1 MGYRFP
7 EQPILFYP
15 SLARRIGSDEA
26 LLLSIYHDR
35 ARNGGRAE
43 PSELV
48 LSRAHWLKIA
58 DFWDEDYLRSVTES
72 LVRQGCIRASVG
84 NALVR
89 LSLEPQD
96 VSTSRAEVLP
106 EAEEAAMAAPLMA
119 EPVAASTSTHS
130 ATAAPL
136 ADSFNTAD
144 RVDEDSVHDGLFEES
159 VPLPGLD
166 ADTAAQYMPGS
177 QPARHSASSPRW
189 DGAARAIEPHRQP
202 VIEQRREQGREQTA
216 APYADPYPEPSR
228 QVPPGP
234 QADALSR
241 LDVHDTPPRPLTR
254 QALRATP
261 QTIQA
266 RGPAPTFG
274 GASGWRRHKDEL
286 QVLFEQHE
294 ERNQQLKP
302 MQLGWQPSETFFAL
316 LPRHNI
322 TVEYAEG
329 LLDEFVLYWLDKDRK
344 ETNWDQK
351 FLAWVKREWV
361 RKQTRDGRDS
371 GADKERQTGFKNENT
386 RRDTREKRKQ
396 VTAAI
401 MDIRDT
407 DW

>member
-26 LLLSIYHDR
+26 LLLAIYHDR
-35 ARNGGRAE
+35 ARTGGRAE
-43 PSELV
+43 PAELV
-48 LSRAHWLKIA
+48 LSRAQWLKIA
-58 DFWDEDYLRSVTES
+58 DFWDEAYLRSVTES
-72 LVRQGCIRASVG
+72 LVRQGCIRGSVDS
-84 NALVR
+84 ALVR
-89 LSLEPQD
+89 LSLQSQAAIEEPVTEEASARD
-96 VSTSRAEVLP
+96 ASTV
-106 EAEEAAMAAPLMA
+106 AEEEAVPEPESDSAVQTAHAAWSRSESEPAPAPEHATEAATASHLDRSGRRPNTGATRSA
-119 EPVAASTSTHS
+119 EP
-130 ATAAPL
+130 
-136 ADSFNTAD
+136 
-144 RVDEDSVHDGLFEES
+144 ES
-159 VPLPGLD
+159 Q
-166 ADTAAQYMPGS
+166 ADT
-177 QPARHSASSPRW
+177 
-189 DGAARAIEPHRQP
+189 
-202 VIEQRREQGREQTA
+202 
-216 APYADPYPEPSR
+216 
-228 QVPPGP
+228 
-234 QADALSR
+234 LSR
-241 LDVHDTPPRPLTR
+241 LDVRDTPPRPLTR
-254 QALRATP
+254 QALRPQPQP

-302 MQLGWQPSETFFAL
+302 MQLGWRPSATFFAL

-322 TVEYAEG
+322 AEEYAEG

-361 RKQTRDGRDS
+361 RKQTRDGRNT
-371 GADKERQTGFKNENT
+371 GADKERQTGFNNENT

>member
-26 LLLSIYHDR
+26 LLLAIYHDR

-58 DFWDEDYLRSVTES
+58 DFWDEDYLRSITES
-72 LVRQGCIRASVG
+72 LVRQGCILASVDS
-84 NALVR
+84 ALVR

-96 VSTSRAEVLP
+96 RPQSAEGAI
-106 EAEEAAMAAPLMA
+106 EADESVDS
-119 EPVAASTSTHS
+119 VAARA
-130 ATAAPL
+130 ATAAPVTEKTKAAGL
-136 ADSFNTAD
+136 AD
-144 RVDEDSVHDGLFEES
+144 VDSVHGGHSEEQTPS
-159 VPLPGLD
+159 QWPESAPQYAPVP
-166 ADTAAQYMPGS
+166 TARPHRHPD
-177 QPARHSASSPRW
+177 PARRW
-189 DGAARAIEPHRQP
+189 DLPAQTTEP
-202 VIEQRREQGREQTA
+202 VKEQVAES
-216 APYADPYPEPSR
+216 YAERYPEPSR
-228 QVPPGP
+228 QTPPRP

-241 LDVHDTPPRPLTR
+241 LAVHDTPPRPLTR

>member
-35 ARNGGRAE
+35 ARNGGRAA

-58 DFWDEDYLRSVTES
+58 DFWDEDYLRSVTDS

-89 LSLEPQD
+89 LSLEPRD
-96 VSTSRAEVLP
+96 LSPLAENAVP
-106 EAEEAAMAAPLMA
+106 EAKAPAAA
-119 EPVAASTSTHS
+119 EPVAEKLKAAGPADADSGHGGHPGEAALSQQPESAPHYASASTALPRRHPDP
-130 ATAAPL
+130 ARRREGAARTAAPVR
-136 ADSFNTAD
+136 D
-144 RVDEDSVHDGLFEES
+144 
-159 VPLPGLD
+159 
-166 ADTAAQYMPGS
+166 
-177 QPARHSASSPRW
+177 PARDPA
-189 DGAARAIEPHRQP
+189 
-202 VIEQRREQGREQTA
+202 REQGRG
-216 APYADPYPEPSR
+216 PYAERRPEPSR
-228 QVPPGP
+228 QIPSPPP
-234 QADALSR
+234 AEALSR
-241 LDVHDTPPRPLTR
+241 LDVQDTPPRPLTR
-254 QALRATP
+254 QALRTTP
-261 QTIQA
+261 PTIQA

-286 QVLFEQHE
+286 QMLFEQHE

-302 MQLGWQPSETFFAL
+302 MQLGWRPSETFFAL
-316 LPRHNI
+316 LPRHSI

-361 RKQTRDGRDS
+361 RKQTRDGRNS
-371 GADKERQTGFKNENT
+371 GTDKERQTGFNNENT

>member
-26 LLLSIYHDR
+26 LLLALYHDR
-35 ARNGGRAE
+35 ARIAGRAE
-43 PSELV
+43 SAELL
-48 LSRAHWLKIA
+48 LSRAQWLKIA
-58 DFWDEDYLRSVTES
+58 EFWDEARLRRVTDS
-72 LVRQGCIRASVG
+72 LVRQGCIEASCDS
-84 NALVR
+84 NLVR
-89 LSLEPQD
+89 LQLLSEPAAAPTA
-96 VSTSRAEVLP
+96 VP
-106 EAEEAAMAAPLMA
+106 EAASADEDTAATPVTFAAVASDVASDTPAAHQETAAMA
-119 EPVAASTSTHS
+119 
-130 ATAAPL
+130 
-136 ADSFNTAD
+136 
-144 RVDEDSVHDGLFEES
+144 
-159 VPLPGLD
+159 
-166 ADTAAQYMPGS
+166 
-177 QPARHSASSPRW
+177 
-189 DGAARAIEPHRQP
+189 
-202 VIEQRREQGREQTA
+202 RETDQ
-216 APYADPYPEPSR
+216 
-228 QVPPGP
+228 
-234 QADALSR
+234 LSR
-241 LDVHDTPPRPLTR
+241 LAVRDAPPRPLTR
-254 QALRATP
+254 QALRPQSVP
-261 QTIQA
+261 QTMQA

-302 MQLGWQPSETFFAL
+302 MQLGWRPSETFFAL
-316 LPRHNI
+316 LARNNI
-322 TVEYAEG
+322 TQEYAEG

-361 RKQTRDGRDS
+361 RKQTRDAGARTSRDA
-371 GADKERQTGFKNENT
+371 GTDQERQTGLKHEDT

>member
-26 LLLSIYHDR
+26 LLLAIYHDR

-58 DFWDEDYLRSVTES
+58 DFWDEDYLRSVTDS
-72 LVRQGCIRASVG
+72 LVRQGCIRASVDS
-84 NALVR
+84 ALVR

-96 VSTSRAEVLP
+96 VSPLPEGAPEADESAGSVASRAAP
-106 EAEEAAMAAPLMA
+106 IAEMPR
-119 EPVAASTSTHS
+119 VAD
-130 ATAAPL
+130 L
-136 ADSFNTAD
+136 ADA
-144 RVDEDSVHDGLFEES
+144 DSVHDGHPGDPAPSQRPES
-159 VPLPGLD
+159 APQYAPVPPAQPRRHPEPTRRLDVSAQAAEPVREQAAASYAERHPKSSRQIPPGHQ
-166 ADTAAQYMPGS
+166 ADT
-177 QPARHSASSPRW
+177 
-189 DGAARAIEPHRQP
+189 
-202 VIEQRREQGREQTA
+202 
-216 APYADPYPEPSR
+216 
-228 QVPPGP
+228 
-234 QADALSR
+234 LSR

-302 MQLGWQPSETFFAL
+302 MQLGWRPSETFFAL

-322 TVEYAEG
+322 SVEYAEG

-361 RKQTRDGRDS
+361 RKQTRDGRDT
-371 GADKERQTGFKNENT
+371 GADKERQTGFNNENT

>member
-26 LLLSIYHDR
+26 LLLAIYHDR
-35 ARNGGRAE
+35 ARSGARAE
-43 PSELV
+43 SAELV
-48 LSRAHWLKIA
+48 LSRTQWLKIA
-58 DFWDEDYLRSVTES
+58 DFWDESYLRSVTDS
-72 LVRQGCIRASVG
+72 LVRQGCVRASVDS
-84 NALVR
+84 AVVR
-89 LSLEPQD
+89 LSLLPQAGAD
-96 VSTSRAEVLP
+96 ESEVEAPVVQSAAVSDAPTGDIAVAPVATEKPAGV
-106 EAEEAAMAAPLMA
+106 AADASQASSSDHVSMPAPAVAAPQG
-119 EPVAASTSTHS
+119 EPVRQAVAPASPT
-130 ATAAPL
+130 
-136 ADSFNTAD
+136 
-144 RVDEDSVHDGLFEES
+144 
-159 VPLPGLD
+159 
-166 ADTAAQYMPGS
+166 
-177 QPARHSASSPRW
+177 
-189 DGAARAIEPHRQP
+189 EP
-202 VIEQRREQGREQTA
+202 
-216 APYADPYPEPSR
+216 
-228 QVPPGP
+228 
-234 QADALSR
+234 LSR
-241 LDVHDTPPRPLTR
+241 LDVRDAPPRPLTR
-254 QALRATP
+254 QALRAQP

-302 MQLGWQPSETFFAL
+302 MQLGWRPSETFFAL

-322 TVEYAEG
+322 SEEYAEG

-361 RKQTRDGRDS
+361 RKQTREGRDA
-371 GADKERQTGFKNENT
+371 GADKERKTGFNNENT